1 MAKPGDKPKPKALRV
16 LQGNPSKRPLPQ
28 TLDVEPSLPSAPEH
42 LSAEA
47 RAEWD
52 RVATELYLIGCLSK
66 IDRAALAAYCQA
78 YGRWVVAEQ
87 KLSEMAE
94 RDPITAGLMIKTSN
108 GNVVQN
114 PLVGAANRAMR
125 EMVRIAVEFGM
136 TPSSR
141 MNMPAKVE
149 KTDGK
154 WHGLL
159 AS

>member
-1 MAKPGDKPKPKALRV
+1 
-16 LQGNPSKRPLPQ
+16 
-28 TLDVEPSLPSAPEH
+28 
-42 LSAEA
+42 
-47 RAEWD
+47 
-52 RVATELYLIGCLSK
+52 LSK
-66 IDRAALAAYCQA
+66 IDRAALAAYCQS
-78 YGRWVVAEQ
+78 YGRWVQAEQ
-87 KLSEMAE
+87 RLAEMAE

-114 PLVGAANRAMR
+114 PLVGAANRALH
-125 EMVRIAVEFGM
+125 EMVRIATEFGM

-149 KTDGK
+149 QAEGK